1 MSRAVVRPKSWVMF
15 ILLAI
20 CLINS
25 AALAQDP
32 ARFPKPEFESGY
44 QQPPTQ
50 TPPPRSTGR
59 EWMDVFVLAVALG
72 LTSYFALKKRSRRA
86 IWAMAVFSVIYFG
99 FIREGCVCAVGSLQN
114 VSAALFLSDYVIPLT
129 VLAFFV
135 IPLIFTL
142 FFGRTFCAAV
152 CPLGAV
158 QDLVMVKPVPVAG
171 WLQEVLG
178 LFRYVYLGFAVLFA
192 ATGSAFLICRYDP
205 FVSIFRMGN
214 DFGMMLYSIGFVALS
229 IFVARPY
236 CRFLCPYGVLLGW
249 MSQLSK
255 KHLTITPDSCHV
267 CRLCETSC
275 PMGAI
280 DKPTPEKL
288 PITRE
293 QGIRRLG
300 VLLIFVPV
308 MIAIGGGTF
317 SRLDVFLSKMHPT
330 VSLAEKIDLE
340 NRTGTAGTTVETLTF
355 RSSGTPAETL
365 FAEAGIIRKRFR
377 IGGWLLGGFLGLIL
391 GVKLIGLSIF
401 RTRTEY
407 EPNRAA
413 CFSCGRCFSYCP
425 NEHLRLENIQ
435 KHGYV

>member
-1 MSRAVVRPKSWVMF
+1 MRPKSWVMF

-152 CPLGAV
+152 CP
-158 QDLVMVKPVPVAG
+158 
-171 WLQEVLG
+171 
-178 LFRYVYLGFAVLFA
+178 
-192 ATGSAFLICRYDP
+192 
-205 FVSIFRMGN
+205 
-214 DFGMMLYSIGFVALS
+214 
-229 IFVARPY
+229 
-236 CRFLCPYGVLLGW
+236 
-249 MSQLSK
+249 
-255 KHLTITPDSCHV
+255 
-267 CRLCETSC
+267 
-275 PMGAI
+275 
-280 DKPTPEKL
+280 
-288 PITRE
+288 
-293 QGIRRLG
+293 
-300 VLLIFVPV
+300 
-308 MIAIGGGTF
+308 
-317 SRLDVFLSKMHPT
+317 
-330 VSLAEKIDLE
+330 
-340 NRTGTAGTTVETLTF
+340 
-355 RSSGTPAETL
+355 
-365 FAEAGIIRKRFR
+365 
-377 IGGWLLGGFLGLIL
+377 
-391 GVKLIGLSIF
+391 
-401 RTRTEY
+401 
-407 EPNRAA
+407 
-413 CFSCGRCFSYCP
+413 
-425 NEHLRLENIQ
+425 
-435 KHGYV
+435 